1 MFFTKNQKTAFRLLA
16 MTKLIK
22 RAMWIPEHMLG
33 YCSRDK
39 RNYTINVA
47 DDTGSD
53 SVFWSVLIHELGHI
67 YYNHMDID
75 NPKELKDVKNLCVSL
90 GYNYPAIMLY
100 YGGPMSF
107 LNIAMDLEIN
117 TKLLEEDNIRVIKDE
132 LNMCIVTRD
141 SYGIPEDAKFN
152 TFRDYYEPLFK
163 HAVEDNAEEDYEQLK
178 QDIKEALK
186 NGKGKP
192 DSGLNDIP
200 VNGNSIEID
209 DEEISDLLKSED
221 YKAAGSNEEGEEDTV
236 GNELNSRNNGSGKY
250 IGKGSSS
257 SKTEISD
264 GSSSEDIKN
273 FIKNIIDDKRA
284 LEYNY
289 DPMRHYNRGTRRNNS
304 GLLYNSTR
312 RRPSVL
318 KRSRKLLVCVDIS
331 GSMDI
336 SDIKTAVQSLKEIFK
351 DIHPDSKFVTCNCN
365 IDEVYPI
372 SDIPDNIG
380 TGGGTDMAAG
390 IKYAIENGF
399 TDIVIYSDFCTDL
412 DSMYTLIEENNIKV
426 YSIFVDSNSSY
437 YSYNNMENNSDWNRY
452 EGLNKK
458 VLVYKKD

>member
-1 MFFTKNQKTAFRLLA
+1 MIFTKNQKTAFRLLA

-22 RAMWIPEHMLG
+22 RPMWIPEHMLG

-53 SVFWSVLIHELGHI
+53 GVFWSVLIHELGHI

-75 NPKELKDVKNLCVSL
+75 IPKELKDVKNLCTSL
-90 GYNYPAIMLY
+90 GYNYPAIMVY
-100 YGGPMSF
+100 YGGPMDF

-132 LNMCIVTRD
+132 LDTSIVTR
-141 SYGIPEDAKFN
+141 SGYGIPEDAKFN

-186 NGKGKP
+186 NSKGKLGT
-192 DSGLNDIP
+192 GLSDIP

-209 DEEISDLLKSED
+209 DEEISDLLKNED
-221 YKAAGSNEEGEEDTV
+221 YKSGGSCEEGEEDTV
-236 GNELNSRNNGSGKY
+236 GSELNSHNNGNKS

-257 SKTEISD
+257 RNTEISD

-273 FIKNIIDDKRA
+273 FIKNIIDDKRS
-284 LEYNY
+284 LEYNH
-289 DPMRHYNRGTRRNNS
+289 DPLRHYNRGTRRNNS

-318 KRSRKLLVCVDIS
+318 KRTRKLLVCVDIS

-336 SDIKTAVQSLKEIFK
+336 SDIKTAAQSLKEIFR
-351 DIHPDSKFVTCNCN
+351 DIHPDSKFVTCNCY

-372 SDIPDNIG
+372 CNIPDNIG
-380 TGGGTDMAAG
+380 TGGGTDMTAG

-412 DSMYTLIEENNIKV
+412 DSMSDLIEENNIKT
-426 YSIFVDSNSSY
+426 YSIFVDSDSSCYCYNSMK
-437 YSYNNMENNSDWNRY
+437 NNTDWRRY
-452 EGLNKK
+452 EDLNKK
-458 VLVYKKD
+458 VLVYKK

>member
-1 MFFTKNQKTAFRLLA
+1 MIFTKNQKTAFRLLA

-22 RAMWIPEHMLG
+22 RPMWIPEHMLG

-39 RNYTINVA
+39 RNYKINVA

-53 SVFWSVLIHELGHI
+53 GVFWSILIHELGHI

-75 NPKELKDVKNLCVSL
+75 ISKELKDVKNLCTSL
-90 GYNYPAIMLY
+90 GYNYSAIMLY

-107 LNIAMDLEIN
+107 LNIAMDLEVN

-132 LNMCIVTRD
+132 LDADPVTR
-141 SYGIPEDAKFN
+141 SKYGIPEDAKFN

-178 QDIKEALK
+178 QNIKEALK
-186 NGKGKP
+186 NGKGKLGA
-192 DSGLNDIP
+192 GLSDVP

-209 DEEISDLLKSED
+209 DEEISDLLKNED
-221 YKAAGSNEEGEEDTV
+221 YKSGGSSEEGEEDTV
-236 GNELNSRNNGSGKY
+236 GSELNSHNNGNKS

-257 SKTEISD
+257 RNTEISD

-273 FIKNIIDDKRA
+273 FIKNIIDDKRSP
-284 LEYNY
+284 EYNH

-318 KRSRKLLVCVDIS
+318 KRTRKLLVCVDIS

-336 SDIKTAVQSLKEIFK
+336 SDIKTATQSLKEIFR

-372 SDIPDNIG
+372 CNIPDNIG

-412 DSMYTLIEENNIKV
+412 DSMSDLIEENNIKT
-426 YSIFVDSNSSY
+426 YSIFVDSDSNCY
-437 YSYNNMENNSDWNRY
+437 CYNNMKNNTDWSRY
-452 EGLNKK
+452 EDLNKK
-458 VLVYKKD
+458 VLVYKK